1 MHHWAKPWRKAE
13 FGIFPWRWV
22 GVNKRKESCILTKG
36 VEPLFSALLG
46 TVQRH
51 GFGMSCCQK
60 SAPISSP
67 EGLPNNS
74 TVQRCVKKEAKNR
87 LGPAWESMA
96 GDVHSG
102 GQDWHPSAG
111 MRYRLAKS

>member
-1 MHHWAKPWRKAE
+1 MVMYFNEGGRTAF
-13 FGIFPWRWV
+13 FG
-22 GVNKRKESCILTKG
+22 
-36 VEPLFSALLG
+36 PLGGLCGG
-46 TVQRH
+46 T
-51 GFGMSCCQK
+51 GLGMSCCQK
-60 SAPISSP
+60 SAPMNSP

-87 LGPAWESMA
+87 LGPAWKSMA

-111 MRYRLAKS
+111 MRYRLG

>member
-1 MHHWAKPWRKAE
+1 MYFNEGGRTAW
-13 FGIFPWRWV
+13 
-22 GVNKRKESCILTKG
+22 L
-36 VEPLFSALLG
+36 ALRGLCGG
-46 TVQRH
+46 T
-51 GFGMSCCQK
+51 GLGMSCCQK

-87 LGPAWESMA
+87 LGPAWKSMA

-111 MRYRLAKS
+111 MRYRLARS